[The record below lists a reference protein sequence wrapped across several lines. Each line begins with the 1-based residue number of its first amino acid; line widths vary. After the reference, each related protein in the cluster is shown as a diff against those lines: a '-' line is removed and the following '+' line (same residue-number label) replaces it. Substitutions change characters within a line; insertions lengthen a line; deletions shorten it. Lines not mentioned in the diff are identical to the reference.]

1 MTGPVSVYDAD
12 SVERMRD
19 VLLALADA
27 CDVSPPSPIIG
38 RSRYV
43 IGALDR
49 VLVEMDALPHGERTW
64 RDTAAALRAVAG
76 GAS

>member
-1 MTGPVSVYDAD
+1 MTGRRCMYDAD
-12 SVERMRD
+12 SVEKMRD

-27 CDVSPPSPIIG
+27 CDVSPPSPNIG

-49 VLVEMDALPHGERTW
+49 VLVELDALPRGERTW
-64 RDTAAALRAVAG
+64 RDTAAALRALAG

>member
-1 MTGPVSVYDAD
+1 MDK
-12 SVERMRD
+12 MRD

-27 CDVSPPSPIIG
+27 CDDPRVPVAIG
-38 RSRYV
+38 RTRHV

-49 VLVEMDALPHGERTW
+49 VLVEMDALPRGERTW
-64 RDTAAALRAVAG
+64 RNTAAALRALAG